1 MVAFYNVYVENDLQ
15 ILIPGKLRLENRMRR
30 LVIFIA
36 ISMLFGCEKSATDT
50 VPMQTIATQDEVD
63 TSPND
68 RLGDILAAQPDD
80 AKARYQYRHPQETL
94 EFFGIEPGMTV
105 MEALPGGGWYSKI
118 LLPYLGKD
126 GHLIGADYALDMYAA
141 FGFYD
146 DERLEKL
153 KSWVTDWTTE
163 AESWRGDDS
172 ASVSAFVLGS
182 IPGELAGSAD
192 AVLFIRAL
200 HNLNSHESGGGYLT
214 AALSDAY
221 TILKP
226 GGIVGVVQ
234 HQSSAEMSDEWAN
247 GSNGYLKKSLVVE
260 HMEKAG
266 FEFLSESSVNE
277 NSKDRPGEED
287 SVWRLPPSFDGSED
301 DSAQHD
307 AMQAIGESNRMTLK
321 FRKPK

>member
-1 MVAFYNVYVENDLQ
+1 MHRLFVFLATLTLIACNSEPVATTQTETVAPQESQL
-15 ILIPGKLRLENRMRR
+15 
-30 LVIFIA
+30 
-36 ISMLFGCEKSATDT
+36 ATVLD
-50 VPMQTIATQDEVD
+50 
-63 TSPND
+63 
-68 RLGDILAAQPDD
+68 AQPEKV
-80 AKARYQYRHPQETL
+80 KARYQYRHPQETL

-126 GHLIGADYALDMYAA
+126 GHLIGADYDLDMYAA

-153 KSWVTDWTTE
+153 KTWVTDWTAD
-163 AESWRGDDS
+163 AESWRDDDS

-182 IPGELAGSAD
+182 MPGDLAGSAD

-200 HNLNSHESGGGYLT
+200 HNLNNYESDGGYLT
-214 AALSDAY
+214 AALADAY
-221 TILKP
+221 TLLKP

-234 HQSSAEMSDEWAN
+234 HQSSDEMSDEWAD

-260 HMEKAG
+260 RMESAG
-266 FEFLSESSVNE
+266 FEFVSASSMNE
-277 NSKDRPGEED
+277 NSNDRPGEED
-287 SVWRLPPSFDGSED
+287 FVWRLPPSFDGSED
-301 DSAQHD
+301 DSGKRD

-321 FRKPK
+321 FRKPE

>member
-1 MVAFYNVYVENDLQ
+1 M
-15 ILIPGKLRLENRMRR
+15 PRL
-30 LVIFIA
+30 LVILATLTLIA
-36 ISMLFGCEKSATDT
+36 CNSEPVATTQTETAAPQESPLATVLDAQSEK
-50 VPMQTIATQDEVD
+50 V
-63 TSPND
+63 
-68 RLGDILAAQPDD
+68 
-80 AKARYQYRHPQETL
+80 KARYQYRHPQETL

-126 GHLIGADYALDMYAA
+126 GHLIGADYDLDMYAA

-153 KSWVTDWTTE
+153 KTWVTDWTAD
-163 AESWRGDDS
+163 AESWRDDDS

-182 IPGELAGSAD
+182 MPGDLAGSAD

-200 HNLNSHESGGGYLT
+200 HNLNNYESDGGYLT

-221 TILKP
+221 ALLKP

-234 HQSSAEMSDEWAN
+234 HQSSDEMSDEWAD
-247 GSNGYLKKSLVVE
+247 GSNGYLKKSLAVE
-260 HMEKAG
+260 RMEAAG
-266 FEFLSESSVNE
+266 FEFVSASSMNE

-287 SVWRLPPSFDGSED
+287 FVWRLPPSFDGSED
-301 DSAQHD
+301 DPGKRD

-321 FRKPK
+321 FRRPE

>member
-1 MVAFYNVYVENDLQ
+1 M
-15 ILIPGKLRLENRMRR
+15 PRL
-30 LVIFIA
+30 LVILATLTLIA
-36 ISMLFGCEKSATDT
+36 CNSEPVATTQTETAAPLAT
-50 VPMQTIATQDEVD
+50 VLD
-63 TSPND
+63 
-68 RLGDILAAQPDD
+68 AQPE
-80 AKARYQYRHPQETL
+80 KVKGRYQYRHPQETL

-126 GHLIGADYALDMYAA
+126 GHLIGADYDLDMYAA

-153 KSWVTDWTTE
+153 KTWVTDWTAD
-163 AESWRGDDS
+163 AESWRDDDS

-182 IPGELAGSAD
+182 MPGDLAGSAD

-200 HNLNSHESGGGYLT
+200 HNLNNYESDGGYLT

-221 TILKP
+221 ALLKP

-234 HQSSAEMSDEWAN
+234 HQSSDEMSDEWAD

-260 HMEKAG
+260 RMEAAG
-266 FEFLSESSVNE
+266 FEFVSASSMNE
-277 NSKDRPGEED
+277 NSNDRPGEED
-287 SVWRLPPSFDGSED
+287 FVWRLPPSFDGSED
-301 DSAQHD
+301 DPEKHD

-321 FRKPK
+321 FRKPE

>member
-1 MVAFYNVYVENDLQ
+1 M
-15 ILIPGKLRLENRMRR
+15 PRL
-30 LVIFIA
+30 LVILATLTLIA
-36 ISMLFGCEKSATDT
+36 CNSEPVAITQTETAAPQESPLTT
-50 VPMQTIATQDEVD
+50 VLD
-63 TSPND
+63 
-68 RLGDILAAQPDD
+68 AQPE
-80 AKARYQYRHPQETL
+80 KVRARYQYRHPQETL

-126 GHLIGADYALDMYAA
+126 GHLIGADYDLDMYAA

-153 KSWVTDWTTE
+153 KTWVTDWTAD
-163 AESWRGDDS
+163 AESWRDDGS

-182 IPGELAGSAD
+182 MPGDLAGSAD

-200 HNLNSHESGGGYLT
+200 HNLNNYESEGGYLT
-214 AALSDAY
+214 AALADAY
-221 TILKP
+221 TLLKP

-234 HQSSAEMSDEWAN
+234 HQSSNEMPDKWAD

-260 HMEKAG
+260 RMESAG
-266 FEFLSESSVNE
+266 FEFVSASSMNE
-277 NSKDRPGEED
+277 NSNDRPGEED
-287 SVWRLPPSFDGSED
+287 FVWRLPPSFDGSED
-301 DSAQHD
+301 DPEKHD

-321 FRKPK
+321 FRKPE